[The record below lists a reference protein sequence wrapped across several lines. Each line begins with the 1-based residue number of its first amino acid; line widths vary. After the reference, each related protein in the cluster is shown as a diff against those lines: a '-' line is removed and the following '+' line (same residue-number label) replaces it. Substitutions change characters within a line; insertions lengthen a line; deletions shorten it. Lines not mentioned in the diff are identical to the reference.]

1 MNLYL
6 STVNLTANNQDMMT
20 KPNRRDFIRTASLA
34 FGSVLLFPSC
44 LKQKG
49 AYYFFTTEEANCVIA
64 LCEQII
70 PKDQSPG
77 ATDAGV
83 IHYIDRQLSEVFH
96 YHQDAYRNGIKN
108 LQAYCQAKHA
118 KPFESLSPDI
128 QVSIMEMLEN
138 NQLKENEWG
147 KTKPSDFFNLVLSHT
162 MQGFYGSPIH
172 GGNKDYMSFEMLRID
187 YPLVI
192 GQNRY
197 RS

>member
-1 MNLYL
+1 
-6 STVNLTANNQDMMT
+6 MMT

-44 LKQKG
+44 LKVKG
-49 AYYFFTTEEANCVIA
+49 VYYFFTPEEANCVIA

-83 IHYIDRQLSEVFH
+83 VYYIDRQLSEVFH
-96 YHQDAYRNGIKN
+96 YHQDAYRQGIKKLQTYCKDKYSKNFEN
-108 LQAYCQAKHA
+108 LS
-118 KPFESLSPDI
+118 FEDQEKTLTL
-128 QVSIMEMLEN
+128 MEA
-138 NQLKENEWG
+138 NQLSEKEWSE
-147 KTKPSDFFNLVLSHT
+147 TKPADFFNLVLLHT

-197 RS
+197 RT